1 MIILLRITAIMAALL
16 SQVPEQDY
24 RNDMQVSLQAL
35 NNTDTE
41 AEYLQ
46 LASRFAQIGDANP
59 AEWLPYYYAG
69 FCYTSYCFLASTD
82 EDLDNFL
89 DQAEVFLGK
98 ARLISP
104 ENAEIEVLQGWIH
117 QGRIKKDPFG
127 RGMVYSEKAAASFGK
142 AMNIDPSNPRIFYL
156 TGMNVL
162 YTPEFFGGGKAAA
175 CPYFLEAKEK
185 FESFRPASDID
196 PDWGRQQNEE
206 QAETCTG

>member
-1 MIILLRITAIMAALL
+1 MIILLRIAAVLVAFL
-16 SQVPEQDY
+16 HQVPDQDY
-24 RNDMQVSLQAL
+24 EKDMLISLQEL
-35 NNTDTE
+35 NNAD
-41 AEYLQ
+41 AGADYLQ
-46 LASRFAQIGDANP
+46 FASRFVQIGEANP

-69 FCYTSYCFLASTD
+69 FCYTSYCFLASAD
-82 EDLDNFL
+82 EGLDKFL
-89 DQAEVFLGK
+89 DEAEAFLEK
-98 ARLISP
+98 ARLVST

-142 AMNIDPSNPRIFYL
+142 AMNIDPSNPRIYYL

-175 CPYFLEAKEK
+175 CPYFLKAKEK
-185 FESFRPASDID
+185 FESFRPASDIA

-206 QAETCTG
+206 QASGCNK